1 MINSLFVSGLAA
13 SPTVA
18 STTEKGSAI
27 STMSNMLGGLIVVLA
42 IIFVLA
48 YIVKRLKLAPSSHSV
63 LKTLAVMPLGQKEKV
78 VLLEVGGQQ
87 YLLGVT
93 AQQIQVIDKLDT
105 PISIETESFAE
116 RLRQAKTNSI

>member
-1 MINSLFVSGLAA
+1 MINLLFVNGLAA
-13 SPTVA
+13 SPTVV
-18 STTEKGSAI
+18 STAEKGSAI
-27 STMSNMLGGLIVVLA
+27 STMTNMLGGLIVVLA

-48 YIVKRLKLAPSSHSV
+48 YIVKRLNLAPSSHSV

-116 RLRQAKTNSI
+116 RLRQAKTT

>member
-1 MINSLFVSGLAA
+1 MINSLFASGLAA
-13 SPTVA
+13 VPTVA
-18 STTEKGSAI
+18 STADKSSAM
-27 STMSNMLGGLIVVLA
+27 STMTNMLGGLIVVLA

-48 YIVKRLKLAPSSHSV
+48 YIVKRLNLAPSSHSV

-93 AQQIQVIDKLDT
+93 SQQIHVIDKLDV
-105 PISIETESFAE
+105 PVSIETESFAE
-116 RLRQAKTNSI
+116 RLRQAKMK

>member
-1 MINSLFVSGLAA
+1 MINTLFASGLAA

-18 STTEKGSAI
+18 STAEKGSAI
-27 STMSNMLGGLIVVLA
+27 TTMTNMLGGLIVVLA

-48 YIVKRLKLAPSSHSV
+48 YIVKRLNLAPSNHSV

-116 RLRQAKTNSI
+116 RLRQAKTT

>member
-18 STTEKGSAI
+18 STAEKGSAI

-42 IIFVLA
+42 VIFVLA
-48 YIVKRLKLAPSSHSV
+48 YIVKRLNLAPSSHSV

-116 RLRQAKTNSI
+116 RLRQAKTN